1 MQTVEQSKT
10 ETEKKAYE
18 KPELIQLSEI
28 HEKTDALLT
37 SLFRAS

>member
-1 MQTVEQSKT
+1 MNAAVQDKREG
-10 ETEKKAYE
+10 EKKPYA

>member
-1 MQTVEQSKT
+1 MNIDEQRKAD
-10 ETEKKAYE
+10 TEKKVYE
-18 KPELIQLSEI
+18 KPELIHLSEI

>member
-1 MQTVEQSKT
+1 M
-10 ETEKKAYE
+10 TEKELEKRNSEKKPYE
-18 KPELIQLSEI
+18 KPELIHLSEI